1 MADEIELT
9 KLRLVEGVWQGAL
22 KYNERADWQP
32 RIEVTIWIFPSIM

>member
-22 KYNERADWQP
+22 KYHERAYWQP